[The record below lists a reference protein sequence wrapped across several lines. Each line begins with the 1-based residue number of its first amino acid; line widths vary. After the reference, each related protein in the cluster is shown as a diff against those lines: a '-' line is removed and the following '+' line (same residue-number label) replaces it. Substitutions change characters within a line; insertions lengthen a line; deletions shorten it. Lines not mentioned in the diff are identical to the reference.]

1 MCLVKTDVVG
11 GDLEN
16 MGKYLQQRKDFEANA
31 G

>member
-16 MGKYLQQRKDFEANA
+16 LEKYLQQLKDFEADA

>member
-11 GDLEN
+11 GDLKNLE
-16 MGKYLQQRKDFEANA
+16 KYLQQRKDFEANA